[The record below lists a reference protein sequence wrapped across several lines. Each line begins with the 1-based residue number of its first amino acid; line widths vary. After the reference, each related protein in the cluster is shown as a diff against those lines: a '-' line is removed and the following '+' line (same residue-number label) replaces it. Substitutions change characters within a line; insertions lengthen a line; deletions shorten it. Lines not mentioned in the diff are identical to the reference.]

1 MLPSHLD
8 ISTSIGLM
16 FLLLRGKIPFSIL
29 SVRIFKVLLMFP
41 FLISFENFPNIFAI
55 FERLLFKFIL
65 FQIVSASLGKLMIL
79 LKPITRYD
87 VLRPLD
93 DLKALIF

>member
-41 FLISFENFPNIFAI
+41 F
-55 FERLLFKFIL
+55 
-65 FQIVSASLGKLMIL
+65 
-79 LKPITRYD
+79 
-87 VLRPLD
+87 
-93 DLKALIF
+93 